1 MQFIGIDVHKRIF
14 TACILDENEEVV
26 GEIVDA
32 PTTEKGLD
40 GFMRQYPPEDRLSF
54 SKMREGPISSSII
67 FGTGVTRSMSHT
79 PVTVR

>member
-32 PTTEKGLD
+32 PTTELL
-40 GFMRQYPPEDRLSF
+40 FNYEDA
-54 SKMREGPISSSII
+54 
-67 FGTGVTRSMSHT
+67 
-79 PVTVR
+79 